1 MAAENGLT
9 DEQDRQRRIN
19 RDLDEL
25 VLAVEN
31 CSIDQLREW
40 MQDQGYLLPTERN
53 EMVQRSNNQLLELTE
68 LRQGRGTYPLQT
80 S

>member
-9 DEQDRQRRIN
+9 DEQDREHRMA

-40 MQDQGYLLPTERN
+40 MADQGYLLPTERN
-53 EMVQRSNNQLLELTE
+53 EMIQRNNNQLLELTQ